1 MTTIV
6 IRAGDES
13 AKSRK
18 AWSAER
24 CNVNVIFGVKGGE
37 VVGCLWERKCNGP
50 DDVENR
56 REEGWVINRD
66 VCLFFV

>member
-1 MTTIV
+1 MTTVV

-18 AWSAER
+18 AWSIER
-24 CNVNVIFGVKGGE
+24 CNVNVIVGVKGGE
-37 VVGCLWERKCNGP
+37 VVGCLWERKCYDP

-56 REEGWVINRD
+56 REEEWVVNRD

>member
-1 MTTIV
+1 VTTVV
-6 IRAGDES
+6 IRAGDEL

-24 CNVNVIFGVKGGE
+24 CNVDVIVGVKGGE
-37 VVGCLWERKCNGP
+37 VVGHLWERKCNGP

-56 REEGWVINRD
+56 HEEGWVVNRD

>member
-1 MTTIV
+1 MTTVV

-24 CNVNVIFGVKGGE
+24 CNVNAIVRVKDGE
-37 VVGCLWERKCNGP
+37 VVGRLWERKCNGP

-56 REEGWVINRD
+56 HEEGWVVNRD